1 MVPGDLS
8 AGHRAAVEAEHPALQ
23 PPPLYSLEPDRGE
36 AGAGK
41 TTSTSCTCAGAG
53 LGLPRRCAAF
63 DEHLEHWVGYL

>member
-41 TTSTSCTCAGAG
+41 TTSTSCTVYRSGPGTATALC
-53 LGLPRRCAAF
+53 C
-63 DEHLEHWVGYL
+63 V